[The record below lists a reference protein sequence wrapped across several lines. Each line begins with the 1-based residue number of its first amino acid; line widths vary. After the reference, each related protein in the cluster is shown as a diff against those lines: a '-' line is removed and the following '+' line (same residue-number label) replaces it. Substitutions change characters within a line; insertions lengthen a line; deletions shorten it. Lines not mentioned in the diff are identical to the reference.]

1 MDISVILCA
10 FTAERW
16 SHLLDALTS
25 VEAQTVSAVETILV
39 IDHNQAL
46 LSKARA
52 TLKTHNFNPPPNL
65 KIIGNSGKKGL
76 SGSRN
81 SGVAAAKGDVI
92 AFLDDDAVAAPG
104 WLEQITSSYH
114 SAQNVLGVGGA
125 ASPLWPTDKPAW
137 FPEEF
142 LWVVGC
148 SHSGTPQEA
157 MSVRNFIGC
166 NMSFRREVLTAV
178 GPFRTEMGRVGK
190 RPTGCEETELCIRV
204 SQQLS
209 GTLLFNPHARVLH
222 QVSAPRTTLRYFV
235 RRCYAEGL
243 SKALVARTVGAQD
256 ALATE
261 RAYTSKVLP
270 QGIKRGVT
278 QALGHNT
285 QRDLMGAARAASI
298 ILGLSVTA
306 AGYLVGRLGGLMGAA
321 PKRAHEVAQR
331 ADKEVPAFSPVKV
344 LDLDISEPLP
354 DLSEQDGGYTRASI
368 LVRADHKP
376 LGVLETQLT
385 PDLNAQALA
394 ALIWSEL
401 EGAIR
406 AQFDAEIE
414 VQLDAEGLSHTP
426 PKPDTA
432 ISTPFVSIIIATHNR
447 AQSLKMGLN
456 SLAELEYPHYEVIV
470 VDNAPR
476 DAETFDLLRRD
487 YPAVHYVREETPGLA
502 LAHNSGLAEARG
514 DIVAFTDDDVQVDPQ
529 WLGALVAGFAVQ
541 SENDIE
547 VGCVTGMIT
556 PAELETPAQVWL
568 EQYGGFSK
576 GFEQRIFDLHHH
588 RPPSPLY
595 PYTAGVFG
603 SGANMAFK
611 REALARLGG
620 FDPALGAGSKGVG
633 GDDLAAFFD
642 VVSRGYAL
650 VYQPEAVV
658 RHRHRRDYAG
668 LQRTAYGYGVGLS
681 AFLTKCLVD
690 KPSRLLTI
698 LPLIPRALMY
708 ALSPT
713 SPKNAKKQSDYPGEL
728 NGLERR
734 GMLYG
739 PLAYLRS
746 RWALR
751 CLPRSSPQQTL
762 RRNAPSRSLFNRA
775 S

>member
-1 MDISVILCA
+1 MSV
-10 FTAERW
+10 
-16 SHLLDALTS
+16 S
-25 VEAQTVSAVETILV
+25 ETILV

-46 LSKARA
+46 LSKARVA
-52 TLKTHNFNPPPNL
+52 LGSSDFNSPANL
-65 KIIGNSGKKGL
+65 KIVENSGKKGL

-92 AFLDDDAVAAPG
+92 AFLDDDAVAAPD

-114 SAQNVLGVGGA
+114 SARDILGVGGA
-125 ASPLWPTDKPAW
+125 AFPLWPENKPAW

-148 SHSGTPQEA
+148 SHLGTPQEA

-166 NMSFRREVLTAV
+166 NMSFRREVLAHV

-235 RRCYAEGL
+235 SRCYAEGL
-243 SKALVARTVGAQD
+243 SKALVTRTVGAQD

-261 RAYTSKVLP
+261 RAYISEILP

-278 QALGHNT
+278 QALRRDGQH
-285 QRDLMGAARAASI
+285 DLMGAARSASI
-298 ILGLSVTA
+298 ILGLGVTA

-321 PKRAHEVAQR
+321 RERQQGGVANR
-331 ADKEVPAFSPVKV
+331 ADEEVTSKFNPVKV

-354 DLSEQDGGYTRASI
+354 DLRPERDSGYTKASI
-368 LVRADHKP
+368 LVRVDHKP

-401 EGAIR
+401 ESTIR
-406 AQFDAEIE
+406 TQFGVE
-414 VQLDAEGLSHTP
+414 VNVYLDAEGLSHAL
-426 PKPDTA
+426 PKPDIAT
-432 ISTPFVSIIIATHNR
+432 STPFVSVVIATHNR
-447 AQSLKMGLN
+447 AQSLKMCLD

-476 DAETFDLLRRD
+476 DAETFNLLRRD
-487 YPAVHYVREETPGLA
+487 YPTVRYVREETPGLA
-502 LAHNSGLAEARG
+502 VAHNSGLAEARG
-514 DIVAFTDDDVQVDPQ
+514 DLIAFTDDDVQVDPQ
-529 WLGALVAGFAVQ
+529 WLGALVAGFEVQ
-541 SENDIE
+541 SEGDIE

-576 GFEQRIFDLHHH
+576 GFEQRIFDLQHH

-603 SGANMAFK
+603 SGANMAFR
-611 REALARLGG
+611 REVLLELGG

-642 VVSRGYAL
+642 VVSCGYAL
-650 VYQPEAVV
+650 VYQPEALV
-658 RHRHRRDYAG
+658 HHWHRRDYAG
-668 LQRTAYGYGVGLS
+668 LQRTAYGYGVGLT
-681 AFLTKCLVD
+681 AFLTKCLAD
-690 KPSRLLTI
+690 KPSRLATI

-713 SPKNAKKQSDYPGEL
+713 SPKNAKKQVDYPGEL

-751 CLPRSSPQQTL
+751 HLPHSHAQQTL
-762 RRNAPSRSLFNRA
+762 RRNTPPQSLFNRA